1 MLKATYYGG
10 ERTIGVGECIPVS
23 PGRGEVQ
30 VKIAYCG
37 ICGTDLH
44 LFHGKMD
51 HRMHLPQVFGHEVS
65 GTVAEV
71 GTDVTGYK
79 PGDPVTVR
87 PLAPCGD
94 CPACHAGNSHICQ
107 KLKFIG
113 IDQPGGLQALWTV
126 PADTLHRLPADLP
139 LRMAALVEP
148 LAVACHDVRRG
159 RVTVGEYV
167 VVQGG
172 GPIGILIALVARNAG
187 AKVLISEVNPFRLDL
202 ARELGFDAINPIEKD
217 IVAYV
222 NEQTKTAGADV
233 IFEVSGSGPGAESMT
248 KLAKVRGRIVIVA
261 VFGQGVKVDLFQ
273 FFWRELELVG
283 ARVYQPEDFDQAIVF
298 TASGV
303 LPLDRLI
310 TEVCP
315 MEEVESALQRLES
328 GGEVMKILVACSSE

>member
-1 MLKATYYGG
+1 MKAVYYKGD
-10 ERTIGVGECIPVS
+10 RQVVVDECIPVA
-23 PGRGEVQ
+23 PGAGEVQ

-51 HRMHLPQVFGHEVS
+51 HRMKLPQVFGHEVS
-65 GTVAEV
+65 GTVAAV
-71 GTDVTGYK
+71 GSGVTGYGV
-79 PGDPVTVR
+79 GDPVTVR
-87 PLAPCGD
+87 PLAPCGA
-94 CPACHAGNSHICQ
+94 CPACQAGNSHICQ

-113 IDQPGGLQALWTV
+113 IDQPGGLQAMWTV
-126 PADTLHRLPADLP
+126 PSYTLHRLPASLS
-139 LRMAALVEP
+139 LEIAALAEP

-159 RVTVGEYV
+159 RVVPGEYI

-172 GPIGILIALVARNAG
+172 GPIGILIALVARHAG
-187 AKVLISEVNPFRLDL
+187 AKVLISEVNTFRLKL
-202 ARELGFDAINPIEKD
+202 VRELGFDAINPAEQD

-233 IFEVSGSGPGAESMT
+233 IFEVSGSAAGSQSMT

-261 VFGQGVKVDLFQ
+261 VFGQSVAVDLFQ

-283 ARVYQPEDFDQAIVF
+283 ARVYEPEDFDQAIDLLNRN
-298 TASGV
+298 A
-303 LPLDRLI
+303 LPLEQLI

-315 MEEVESALQRLES
+315 MENAQSALENLES
-328 GGEVMKILVACSSE
+328 GGSVMKILVKCS